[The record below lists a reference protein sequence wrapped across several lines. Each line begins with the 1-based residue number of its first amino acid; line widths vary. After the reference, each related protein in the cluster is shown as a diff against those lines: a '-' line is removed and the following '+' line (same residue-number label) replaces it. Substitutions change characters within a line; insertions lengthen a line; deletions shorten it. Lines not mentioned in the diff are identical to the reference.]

1 MGNKHR
7 SLRLGW
13 WDKLPNWLIV
23 ALTLL
28 VVLGVGGGTAAITS
42 NGSSRRTGSESSG
55 ETIQPE
61 SKPPPVKAVFLSEL
75 TPSGGDPVS
84 SGDGQIAGRDFPHSL
99 MYENYGS
106 KQSVASSC
114 SAEPYQCHA
123 TSFELPGSYQL
134 FTATVSVAERNN
146 YNPVLH
152 WQVWANGHI
161 LKQSKV
167 ASGTAAP
174 IHVELN
180 GARSIELRVILEEL
194 FNEPT
199 VIWGDALVTP

>member
-1 MGNKHR
+1 MANEHR

-13 WDKLPNWLIV
+13 GDKLPNWLIV

-42 NGSSRRTGSESSG
+42 SGSSGKTK
-55 ETIQPE
+55 QPKP
-61 SKPPPVKAVFLSEL
+61 KPPPVKAVFLSEL

-84 SGDGQIAGRDFPHSL
+84 PGDGQIAGHDFPHSL
-99 MYENYGS
+99 IYENFGS
-106 KQSVASSC
+106 KQSVANSC
-114 SAEPYQCHA
+114 SAEPSQCHA
-123 TSFELPGSYQL
+123 TTFELPGSYRS

-152 WQVWANGHI
+152 WQVWANGQI

-167 ASGTAAP
+167 ASGTAAS

-180 GARSIELRVILEEL
+180 GAQSIELRVILEEL
-194 FNEPT
+194 FDEPT
-199 VIWGDALVTP
+199 VIWGNALVTP